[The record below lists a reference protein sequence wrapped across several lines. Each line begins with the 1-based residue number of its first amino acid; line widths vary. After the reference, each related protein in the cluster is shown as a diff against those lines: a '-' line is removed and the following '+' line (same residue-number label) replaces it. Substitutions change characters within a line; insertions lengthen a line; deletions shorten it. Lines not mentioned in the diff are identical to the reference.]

1 MLKGRVSLNDLRYR
15 KCFGLRATKFERP
28 ICDFD
33 DSKEEE
39 RKSSNNTR
47 ENSSALSHQHNKI
60 VQAFWLRSKSTIADW
75 IQNIDALQ
83 QKINENQSKNSSN
96 STDYWK

>member
-15 KCFGLRATKFERP
+15 RCFGLRATKFEHP

-39 RKSSNNTR
+39 KKSNTAC
-47 ENSSALSHQHNKI
+47 EKSHFNKI

-83 QKINENQSKNSSN
+83 QKLNENQSKNSSN